1 MVANRAAKMS
11 VVCSAKNALLDAY
24 EECAT
29 SYSRTIT
36 ELRHKMGVLSQPEY
50 QALYDW
56 TEELRM
62 KAREAQEALLRHI
75 AEHGC

>member
-1 MVANRAAKMS
+1 MS
-11 VVCSAKNALLDAY
+11 VRCAEKNVLLDTY

-29 SYSRTIT
+29 SYSSALTQ
-36 ELRHKMGVLSQPEY
+36 LRQKMGVLSQPEY
-50 QALYDW
+50 QALYDH

>member
-1 MVANRAAKMS
+1 MS
-11 VVCSAKNALLDAY
+11 VVCTAKNALLDAY
-24 EECAT
+24 EEGAT
-29 SYSRTIT
+29 SYSRAIT

-50 QALYDW
+50 QALYDC

-75 AEHGC
+75 GEHGC